1 MGESVTQGTVTGIR
15 KAVGD
20 TIAAGE
26 TIIDVTTDKVDVEI
40 PSPEAGRV
48 ARIVVKDGDT
58 VEVGALLAEIEVAG
72 PQNSANATSALAAAS
87 TPAASDSP
95 AASGATTTV
104 EMPSIGEALK
114 RGVVKNWQKALGD
127 VVERDDVIVE
137 VDADGSLIEIPSPVS
152 GRLTRIVAGK
162 GAAIEI
168 GAPLCEI
175 GPLDAVVS
183 PAVQVATPP
192 PRNEQAPKA
201 DGRPAPAIPPK
212 TQPVAQPSPLAR
224 RAAALA
230 GVDVATVNGS
240 GPGGAVRKSDV
251 ARVAPV
257 VGQASLAPPD
267 HKGPPNIAP
276 HIEGAT
282 PLKGPAAALAAAMEQ
297 SLGLPTATSF
307 RTIAVGVLESRRAAL
322 NNALKLAKRS
332 EKISFTHLIAFAL
345 ARAAR
350 EMPGMTA
357 SFHRSD
363 KGPER
368 IAGGV
373 QLGIAVDLH
382 RKDGSRLL
390 VVPVVRNAADL
401 DFAAFHTAYE
411 QLVTKAR
418 DGKLMPDEFA
428 GATITLTNPGAI
440 GTVASV
446 PRLMTGQ
453 GAIIAAG
460 AIGYAPGLPQSS
472 EQLAA
477 LGVSKI
483 MTLTSTYD
491 HRVIQGAESGE
502 FLRRIEQLLT
512 GADAFYDGI
521 AKSLNVVL
529 AEEASPK
536 LSAAPAAVDRTQPPA
551 AVPTPTV
558 APIDSSPDLIAAAA
572 AGMALISRI
581 RTHGHTA
588 ASLDPLEG
596 PKDGDPVLDPASLQL
611 DDALAARVP
620 ANVVRTYAPGNTLA
634 EVLANLRSIYCSTIA
649 YEVEHITS
657 HEQRSWL
664 RKQIESGAHVKPLTR
679 ERKLELLDR
688 LTRVEAFER
697 YLRKAFLGQ
706 KTFSIEGIDA
716 LVPMLEELLHSLV
729 DDGVNK
735 LEIGTAHRG
744 RLSLITHVVDRP
756 YEDVLVEFEHAE
768 LRGGES
774 QGDVTGDVK
783 YHQGAQ
789 GKYSTASGASI
800 DVVLVNNPSHLEAV
814 DGVVVGR
821 TRADQTDRHPAIAT
835 IDKNKAAALL
845 IHGDAAFTGQGVVA
859 EVLNLQALR
868 GYTVGGTVHVIANNQ
883 IGFTTEPSDERSTR
897 YASDLAKS
905 VDMPIVHVNADDIEA
920 CIGAI
925 TLAEQYRRQFAR
937 DVMIDLIGYR
947 RFGHNEADEP
957 AYTQPR
963 MYEKIANHITV
974 REIFAKRLFDEGL
987 VTVDE
992 VKKRFDAAYAR
1003 VAEAHANVKK
1013 RIKENGA
1020 AEAAKRPVN
1029 GQVASNPDTRVAA
1042 DVLRS
1047 LNRQLQVVPDGFT
1060 VHPKLAKQLER
1071 RSGALEPGGEI
1082 DWANAEAL
1090 AFGSLLVQGVPIRL
1104 TGQDTERGTF
1114 SHRHL
1119 VLHDAKTDARYVPMQ
1134 HLAGARASFEVYN
1147 SPLSE
1152 YACLGFEY
1160 GYSTAAPDAL
1170 VLWEA
1175 QFGDFANGAQIII
1188 DQFISAGF
1196 AKWGQTS
1203 RLTLLLPHGYEG
1215 AGPEHSSARLERFLQ
1230 LASDGNIRIANCTTP
1245 AQYFHLL
1252 RDQALSSKARPLVV
1266 MTPKSLLRLKVA
1278 TSQAADLSDGSLQ
1291 PIIDDPLVTNR
1302 KGIKRLLLCS
1312 GKIYYD
1318 LLAGVKRLS
1327 PRGLAI
1333 ARVEMLEPF
1342 PLDAVMALVK
1352 SYPDL
1357 DRVTWVQE
1365 EPRNMGARAFVSR
1378 RIREKLAPLGI
1389 ALDYEGRPD
1398 RASPSEGYPG
1408 AHAAEQE
1415 RIVTAALGPRRAG
1428 SSPS

>member
-1 MGESVTQGTVTGIR
+1 LPDALVPVVLPSMGESVTQGTVTGIR
-15 KAVGD
+15 KAAGD

-40 PSPEAGRV
+40 PSPAAGRI

-58 VEVGALLAEIEVAG
+58 VEVGALLAEIQVSGSE
-72 PQNSANATSALAAAS
+72 NADK
-87 TPAASDSP
+87 PAAESASP
-95 AASGATTTV
+95 APSPNTTTV

-114 RGVVKNWQKALGD
+114 RGVVKNWHKAVGD
-127 VVERDDVIVE
+127 MVERDDVIVE
-137 VDADGSLIEIPSPVS
+137 VDANGSLIEIPSPVS
-152 GRLTRIVAGK
+152 GRLTRIIAEN
-162 GAAIEI
+162 GAVVEI

-175 GPLDAVVS
+175 GPTDS
-183 PAVQVATPP
+183 VATPAATIASP
-192 PRNEQAPKA
+192 PAQEESRPKA
-201 DGRPAPAIPPK
+201 DVPLTAAAPQRS
-212 TQPVAQPSPLAR
+212 QPVAQCSPLAR

-230 GVDVATVNGS
+230 GIDIAAVNGS
-240 GPGGAVRKSDV
+240 GPGGAARKSDIN
-251 ARVAPV
+251 AALAAPTPNPA
-257 VGQASLAPPD
+257 VGQASPAPPD
-267 HKGPPNIAP
+267 GKTQPHMQPSPNSTA
-276 HIEGAT
+276 
-282 PLKGPAAALAAAMEQ
+282 LKGPAAALAAAMET
-297 SLGLPTATSF
+297 SLSIPTATSF

-322 NNALKLAKRS
+322 NSALRQAGRS

-363 KGPER
+363 RGPER
-368 IAGGV
+368 VAGGV
-373 QLGIAVDLH
+373 QLGLAVDLQ
-382 RKDGSRLL
+382 RKDGTRLL
-390 VVPVVRNAADL
+390 VVPVIRNAADL
-401 DFAAFHTAYE
+401 TFAAFHAAYE
-411 QLVTKAR
+411 QLVAKAR

-446 PRLMTGQ
+446 PRLMAGQ

-460 AIGYAPGLPQSS
+460 AIGYPPGLAQSP

-477 LGVSKI
+477 LNVSKI

-502 FLRRIEQLLT
+502 FLRRIEQLLA
-512 GADAFYDGI
+512 GADDFYDHI
-521 AKSLNVVL
+521 AQSLNV
-529 AEEASPK
+529 AMTME
-536 LSAAPAAVDRTQPPA
+536 APAKPAVAAGPSQPLAAQPA
-551 AVPTPTV
+551 E
-558 APIDSSPDLIAAAA
+558 SSPDLIAAAA

-620 ANVVRTYAPGNTLA
+620 ASALRTYAPGNTLA

-657 HEQRSWL
+657 HELRSWL

-716 LVPMLEELLHSLV
+716 LVPMLEELLHLLV
-729 DDGVNK
+729 DDGVKK

-756 YEDVLVEFEHAE
+756 YEDVLVEFEQAE

-821 TRADQTDRHPAIAT
+821 TRADQTDRRTPIAT
-835 IDKNKAAALL
+835 IDRSKSAALL
-845 IHGDAAFTGQGVVA
+845 VHGDAAFTGQGVVA
-859 EVLNLQALR
+859 EVLNLQGLR

-925 TLAEQYRRQFAR
+925 TLAEQFRRQFAR
-937 DVMIDLIGYR
+937 DVLIDLIGYR

-963 MYEKIANHITV
+963 MYDKIAHHITV

-987 VTVDE
+987 VTVDD

-1013 RIKENGA
+1013 RLKENGGA
-1020 AEAAKRPVN
+1020 DAAKRPVN
-1029 GQVASNPDTRVAA
+1029 GQVASSPDTRVAL

-1047 LNRQLQVVPDGFT
+1047 LNRQLVAVPDGFT

-1071 RSGALEPGGEI
+1071 RNTALDQGGEI

-1090 AFGSLLVQGVPIRL
+1090 AFASLLVQGVPIRL

-1119 VLHDAKTDARYVPMQ
+1119 VLHDAKNDARYVPMQ
-1134 HLAGARASFEVYN
+1134 HLSGARASFEVYN

-1160 GYSTAAPDAL
+1160 GYSTSAPDAL
-1170 VLWEA
+1170 ILWEA

-1252 RDQALSSKARPLVV
+1252 RDQALTSKARPLVV
-1266 MTPKSLLRLKVA
+1266 MTPKSLLRMKFA
-1278 TSQAADLSDGSLQ
+1278 TSQAADLSDGSLL
-1291 PIIDDPLVTNR
+1291 PIIDDPLVTDR
-1302 KGIKRLLLCS
+1302 KGVKRLLLCS

-1318 LLAGVKRLS
+1318 LIAGVKRLN

-1333 ARVEMLEPF
+1333 ARLEMLEPF

-1378 RIREKLAPLGI
+1378 RIRERLAPLGI

-1408 AHAAEQE
+1408 AHAVEQE

-1428 SSPS
+1428 ASPS